1 MIVAKTDG
9 GPSANVGTGRNSNTA
24 SSNAQTEF
32 VCFNGRIGYD
42 WTPIIAQRLF
52 AYLNNPHTF
61 LQPQPQATDKRR
73 VASGSSPARQIHVLN
88 NNPLKEKLIDVVDL
102 SVKRGS
108 NTLIHNVSLSVSRGE
123 IVTLVGPN
131 GSGKSTTIK
140 AILGIQKPDSGSVSS
155 LDRLS
160 IGYVPQKLEINWT
173 MPLTVNRFM
182 RLTQK
187 YNDSTITDALATT
200 GVDGLQ
206 NREMAALSGGEFQ
219 RVLMARAI
227 ASKPDL
233 LVLDEPVQGVDFN
246 AELEIYQLIA
256 QLRDELNCGVLL
268 VSHDLHIV
276 MAETDTVICLNG
288 HVCCSGSPQV
298 VTNSPEFMD
307 LFGAR
312 GSEALAIYRHHHD
325 HTHGPDGEVIHD
337 HTH

>member
-1 MIVAKTDG
+1 MNK
-9 GPSANVGTGRNSNTA
+9 NTI
-24 SSNAQTEF
+24 N
-32 VCFNGRIGYD
+32 
-42 WTPIIAQRLF
+42 
-52 AYLNNPHTF
+52 
-61 LQPQPQATDKRR
+61 
-73 VASGSSPARQIHVLN
+73 
-88 NNPLKEKLIDVVDL
+88 EKLIDVVNL

-108 NTLIHNVSLSVSRGE
+108 TTLITDVSLSVSRGE

-140 AILGIQKPDSGSVSS
+140 AILGIQKPDTGSVSAV
-155 LDRLS
+155 DGIT

-173 MPLTVNRFM
+173 MPLTVRRFM
-182 RLTQK
+182 RLTHK
-187 YNDSTITDALATT
+187 HTDDAIDAALATT
-200 GVDGLQ
+200 GVEGLHS
-206 NREMAALSGGEFQ
+206 REMSALSGGEFQ

-227 ASKPDL
+227 ATKPDL

-256 QLRDELNCGVLL
+256 QLRDELHCGVLL

-288 HVCCSGSPQV
+288 HVCCSGTPQV
-298 VTNSPEFMD
+298 VTNSPAFID

-312 GSEALAIYRHHHD
+312 GSEALAVYRHHHD

-337 HTH
+337 HA

>member
-1 MIVAKTDG
+1 M
-9 GPSANVGTGRNSNTA
+9 NSN
-24 SSNAQTEF
+24 
-32 VCFNGRIGYD
+32 
-42 WTPIIAQRLF
+42 
-52 AYLNNPHTF
+52 
-61 LQPQPQATDKRR
+61 
-73 VASGSSPARQIHVLN
+73 PAN
-88 NNPLKEKLIDVVDL
+88 EKLIDVVDL
-102 SVKRGS
+102 SVQRGS

-140 AILGIQKPDSGSVSS
+140 AILGILKPNSGSVSS
-155 LDRLS
+155 LDRLA

-173 MPLTVNRFM
+173 MPLTVYRFM

-187 YNDSTITDALATT
+187 HDDATIAAALATT

-206 NREMAALSGGEFQ
+206 KREMAALSGGEFQ
-219 RVLMARAI
+219 RVLIARAI

-256 QLRDELNCGVLL
+256 RLREELNCGVLL

-288 HVCCSGSPQV
+288 HVCCSGTPQV
-298 VTNSPEFMD
+298 VTNSPAFMD

-312 GSEALAIYRHHHD
+312 GSEALAVYRHHHD
-325 HTHGPDGEVIHD
+325 HSHGPDGEVIH
-337 HTH
+337 HHEH

>member
-1 MIVAKTDG
+1 MK
-9 GPSANVGTGRNSNTA
+9 NK
-24 SSNAQTEF
+24 
-32 VCFNGRIGYD
+32 
-42 WTPIIAQRLF
+42 PI
-52 AYLNNPHTF
+52 N
-61 LQPQPQATDKRR
+61 
-73 VASGSSPARQIHVLN
+73 
-88 NNPLKEKLIDVVDL
+88 EKLIDVVNL

-108 NTLIHNVSLSVSRGE
+108 NTLIHDVSLSVSRGE

-140 AILGIQKPDSGSVSS
+140 AILGILKPDSGTVSS
-155 LDRLS
+155 LDSVS

-173 MPLTVNRFM
+173 MPLSVHRFM
-182 RLTQK
+182 RLTK
-187 YNDSTITDALATT
+187 KHSDAAIKRALATT
-200 GVDGLQ
+200 GVENLYS
-206 NREMAALSGGEFQ
+206 REMSKLSGGEFQ

-227 ASKPDL
+227 ASTPDL

-256 QLRDELNCGVLL
+256 QLRDELQCGVLL

-298 VTNSPEFMD
+298 VTNSPAFRD

-312 GSEALAIYRHHHD
+312 GSEALAVYRHHHD
-325 HTHGPDGEVIHD
+325 HSHGPDGEVIHN
-337 HTH
+337 HA

>member
-1 MIVAKTDG
+1 VEHCRSGRKYQG
-9 GPSANVGTGRNSNTA
+9 KPGEQYYVNESA
-24 SSNAQTEF
+24 
-32 VCFNGRIGYD
+32 I
-42 WTPIIAQRLF
+42 
-52 AYLNNPHTF
+52 
-61 LQPQPQATDKRR
+61 
-73 VASGSSPARQIHVLN
+73 
-88 NNPLKEKLIDVVDL
+88 KEKLVEVVNL

-108 NTLIHNVSLSVSRGE
+108 STLIHDVSLSVSRGE

-140 AILGIQKPDSGSVSS
+140 ALLGIQKPASGSVSS
-155 LDRLS
+155 LDAIS
-160 IGYVPQKLEINWT
+160 IGYVPQKLEINST
-173 MPLTVNRFM
+173 MPLSVRRFM
-182 RLTQK
+182 RLTHK
-187 YNDSTITDALATT
+187 HKDSAIDAALATT
-200 GVDGLQ
+200 GVSGLH
-206 NREMAALSGGEFQ
+206 NREMSALSGGEFQ

-227 ASKPDL
+227 VSKPDL

-256 QLRDELNCGVLL
+256 RLRDELNCGVLL

-298 VTNSPEFMD
+298 VTTSPEFVD

-325 HTHGPDGEVIHD
+325 HSHGPDGEVIHD
-337 HTH
+337 HAQGSHNP

>member
-1 MIVAKTDG
+1 MI
-9 GPSANVGTGRNSNTA
+9 GRSIIEYQRVITVTPDT
-24 SSNAQTEF
+24 QTCF
-32 VCFNGRIGYD
+32 VRREAPPPGSLC
-42 WTPIIAQRLF
+42 
-52 AYLNNPHTF
+52 
-61 LQPQPQATDKRR
+61 TDKPGEQYD
-73 VASGSSPARQIHVLN
+73 VNEKAV
-88 NNPLKEKLIDVVDL
+88 KEKLIEVVNL

-108 NTLIHNVSLSVSRGE
+108 STLIHDVSLSVSRGE

-131 GSGKSTTIK
+131 GSGKSTTVK

-155 LDRLS
+155 LDAIS
-160 IGYVPQKLEINWT
+160 IGYVPQKLEINST
-173 MPLTVNRFM
+173 MPLSVRRFM
-182 RLTQK
+182 RLTHK
-187 YNDSTITDALATT
+187 HKDAAIDAALATT
-200 GVDGLQ
+200 GVSGLHD
-206 NREMAALSGGEFQ
+206 REMSELSGGEFQ

-227 ASKPDL
+227 ATKPDL

-298 VTNSPEFMD
+298 VTTSPEFVD

-325 HTHGPDGEVIHD
+325 HSHGPDGEVIHD
-337 HTH
+337 HAHTHHNT

>member
-1 MIVAKTDG
+1 MIT
-9 GPSANVGTGRNSNTA
+9 
-24 SSNAQTEF
+24 
-32 VCFNGRIGYD
+32 
-42 WTPIIAQRLF
+42 
-52 AYLNNPHTF
+52 
-61 LQPQPQATDKRR
+61 
-73 VASGSSPARQIHVLN
+73 SPAINALKN
-88 NNPLKEKLIDVVDL
+88 NSVKEKLIDVVDL
-102 SVKRGS
+102 SVKRG
-108 NTLIHNVSLSVSRGE
+108 NNRLIHNVSLSVSRGE

-140 AILGIQKPDSGSVSS
+140 AILGIQKPDAGSVSS
-155 LDRLS
+155 LDQLS
-160 IGYVPQKLEINWT
+160 IGYVPQKLEINRT

-182 RLTQK
+182 RLTQR
-187 YNDSTITDALATT
+187 YSDATITAALART

-206 NREMAALSGGEFQ
+206 KREMAALSGGEFQ
-219 RVLMARAI
+219 RVLIARAI
-227 ASKPDL
+227 ACEPDL

-256 QLRDELNCGVLL
+256 RLRDELQCGVLL

-288 HVCCSGSPQV
+288 HVCCSGTPQV

-312 GSEALAIYRHHHD
+312 GSEALAVYRHHHD

-337 HTH
+337 HAQ

>member
-1 MIVAKTDG
+1 M
-9 GPSANVGTGRNSNTA
+9 TGAVNNN
-24 SSNAQTEF
+24 NAQ
-32 VCFNGRIGYD
+32 NSAAG
-42 WTPIIAQRLF
+42 
-52 AYLNNPHTF
+52 
-61 LQPQPQATDKRR
+61 
-73 VASGSSPARQIHVLN
+73 
-88 NNPLKEKLIDVVDL
+88 EKLVEVVNL
-102 SVKRGS
+102 TVKRGR
-108 NTLIHNVSLSVSRGE
+108 NTLIHDVSLSVSRGE

-140 AILGIQKPDSGSVSS
+140 AILGIQKPETGSVSS
-155 LDRLS
+155 LDNVS
-160 IGYVPQKLEINWT
+160 VGYVPQKLEINST
-173 MPLTVNRFM
+173 MPLSVRRFM
-182 RLTQK
+182 RLTQRHS
-187 YNDSTITDALATT
+187 NAAIDEALATT
-200 GVDGLQ
+200 GVAGLH
-206 NREMAALSGGEFQ
+206 NREMPALSGGEFQ

-288 HVCCSGSPQV
+288 HVCCSGSPQA
-298 VTNSPEFMD
+298 VTASPAFAD

-325 HTHGPDGEVIHD
+325 HSHGPDGEVIHNHD
-337 HTH
+337 

>member
-1 MIVAKTDG
+1 MKLLHRG
-9 GPSANVGTGRNSNTA
+9 L
-24 SSNAQTEF
+24 
-32 VCFNGRIGYD
+32 Y
-42 WTPIIAQRLF
+42 
-52 AYLNNPHTF
+52 
-61 LQPQPQATDKRR
+61 TDKPGEQYD
-73 VASGSSPARQIHVLN
+73 VNEKAV
-88 NNPLKEKLIDVVDL
+88 KEKLIEVVNL

-108 NTLIHNVSLSVSRGE
+108 NTLIHDVSLSVSRGE

-131 GSGKSTTIK
+131 GSGKSTTVK

-155 LDRLS
+155 LDAIS
-160 IGYVPQKLEINWT
+160 IGYVPQKLEINST
-173 MPLTVNRFM
+173 MPLSVRRFM
-182 RLTQK
+182 RLTHK
-187 YNDSTITDALATT
+187 HKDAAIDAALATT
-200 GVDGLQ
+200 GVSGLHD
-206 NREMAALSGGEFQ
+206 REMSELSGGEFQ

-227 ASKPDL
+227 ATKPDL

-256 QLRDELNCGVLL
+256 ELRDELNCGVLL

-298 VTNSPEFMD
+298 VTTSPEFVD

-325 HTHGPDGEVIHD
+325 HSHGPDGEVIHD
-337 HTH
+337 HAHTHHNT